1 MYYGFKNMRWDH
13 FLWIKLKLQ
22 VQFHRLWI
30 CADDP
35 IKTCNKKLHFLISWI
50 NSTKKSLK
58 IDEYWWNNNETTIK
72 ILFTHHPCAIALGT
86 CFGWGPWFCFPAVT
100 FRTFVNYVHLHRFV
114 YPSSCFLKSQ
124 IQVKLKPWRI
134 NNLAK
139 F

>member
-1 MYYGFKNMRWDH
+1 MVSKICVGIIFCGLSKNYKYNFIDCE
-13 FLWIKLKLQ
+13 F
-22 VQFHRLWI
+22 V
-30 CADDP
+30 ADDP
-35 IKTCNKKLHFLISWI
+35 INTCNKKLHFLISWI
-50 NSTKKSLK
+50 NSTRKSLK

-86 CFGWGPWFCFPAVT
+86 CFRWGPWFCFPAVT